1 MEIRT
6 RRGTRRIIQTAGG
19 VAEGH
24 LDLSLEGACGALLMV
39 LHLVPR
45 ADIVGLS
52 KCI

>member
-6 RRGTRRIIQTAGG
+6 RRGTRRIIQTAAG

-24 LDLSLEGACGALLMV
+24 LDLNLERACGALLMV
-39 LHLVPR
+39 LHLVPNE
-45 ADIVGLS
+45 DIVGSS